1 MGCGGSKAPPP
12 PTERELEE
20 QAKATTARAEAAAA
34 DTEHKK
40 AEARAKEANKSRE
53 AADERIAR
61 FRPCGNQSSQ
71 CPPPRHRRDV
81 DGVAGRVSPLDS
93 IDWLIY
99 AGLNSAIGK
108 EEDGH
113 AAEEVAFASLAARQ
127 RAVSTAAND
136 CRARGD
142 ALRAQLETTTEER
155 DEYQNSVIKLE
166 QELKAAKEERDAA
179 TKAAGVIQAK
189 LDAANEE
196 IEKNAVRARCPRFGP
211 RVDGVLRVPF
221 LASTASMALTQSHAG
236 HPRRKGRLHQD
247 AHPDAQGQA
256 VARSKFKSY

>member
-1 MGCGGSKAPPP
+1 VCNQPRVDGVMIC
-12 PTERELEE
+12 T
-20 QAKATTARAEAAAA
+20 Q
-34 DTEHKK
+34 

-61 FRPCGNQSSQ
+61 
-71 CPPPRHRRDV
+71 
-81 DGVAGRVSPLDS
+81 
-93 IDWLIY
+93 
-99 AGLNSAIGK
+99 LNSAIGK

-166 QELKAAKEERDAA
+166 QQLKEAKDERDAA

-196 IEKNAVRARCPRFGP
+196 IEKNAVICVEIKFTARSPDHRRDTC
-211 RVDGVLRVPF
+211 
-221 LASTASMALTQSHAG
+221 SMAWRCRFLTA
-236 HPRRKGRLHQD
+236 RRSTRHTG
-247 AHPDAQGQA
+247 
-256 VARSKFKSY
+256 

>member
-20 QAKATTARAEAAAA
+20 QAKATTARQEAAVA

-61 FRPCGNQSSQ
+61 
-71 CPPPRHRRDV
+71 
-81 DGVAGRVSPLDS
+81 
-93 IDWLIY
+93 
-99 AGLNSAIGK
+99 LNSAIGK

-166 QELKAAKEERDAA
+166 QQLKEAKDERDAA

-189 LDAANEE
+189 LDAANED
-196 IEKNAVRARCPRFGP
+196 IEKNAVILEEKDVFIKTLIQTP
-211 RVDGVLRVPF
+211 
-221 LASTASMALTQSHAG
+221 
-236 HPRRKGRLHQD
+236 KGKQ
-247 AHPDAQGQA
+247 
-256 VARSKFKSY
+256 

>member
-1 MGCGGSKAPPP
+1 MILTNCAACAAPLSLKAP
-12 PTERELEE
+12 RCVRCHVRYCDDWL
-20 QAKATTARAEAAAA
+20 

-40 AEARAKEANKSRE
+40 AEARAKEAKKSRE

-61 FRPCGNQSSQ
+61 
-71 CPPPRHRRDV
+71 
-81 DGVAGRVSPLDS
+81 
-93 IDWLIY
+93 
-99 AGLNSAIGK
+99 LNSAIGK

-179 TKAAGVIQAK
+179 TKSAGVIQAK

-196 IEKNAVRARCPRFGP
+196 IEKNGVILCGNQILRRVRAE
-211 RVDGVLRVPF
+211 
-221 LASTASMALTQSHAG
+221 S
-236 HPRRKGRLHQD
+236 PRRPPRHTG
-247 AHPDAQGQA
+247 
-256 VARSKFKSY
+256 

>member
-1 MGCGGSKAPPP
+1 MICA
-12 PTERELEE
+12 
-20 QAKATTARAEAAAA
+20 Q
-34 DTEHKK
+34 

-61 FRPCGNQSSQ
+61 
-71 CPPPRHRRDV
+71 
-81 DGVAGRVSPLDS
+81 
-93 IDWLIY
+93 
-99 AGLNSAIGK
+99 LNSAIGK

-142 ALRAQLETTTEER
+142 ALRAQLEATTEER
-155 DEYQNSVIKLE
+155 DDFRNKGIKLE

-196 IEKNAVRARCPRFGP
+196 IEKN
-211 RVDGVLRVPF
+211 GVILC
-221 LASTASMALTQSHAG
+221 G
-236 HPRRKGRLHQD
+236 N
-247 AHPDAQGQA
+247 
-256 VARSKFKSY
+256 

>member
-1 MGCGGSKAPPP
+1 MICA
-12 PTERELEE
+12 
-20 QAKATTARAEAAAA
+20 Q
-34 DTEHKK
+34 

-61 FRPCGNQSSQ
+61 
-71 CPPPRHRRDV
+71 
-81 DGVAGRVSPLDS
+81 
-93 IDWLIY
+93 
-99 AGLNSAIGK
+99 LNSAIGK

-142 ALRAQLETTTEER
+142 ALRAQLEATTEER
-155 DEYQNSVIKLE
+155 DEYQNNVIKLE
-166 QELKAAKEERDAA
+166 QQLKEAKEERDAA

-196 IEKNAVRARCPRFGP
+196 IEKNGVILCGNQIYGAFVLNL
-211 RVDGVLRVPF
+211 RVDLHAIDATPARWRGDAGSSPLDG
-221 LASTASMALTQSHAG
+221 ASTG
-236 HPRRKGRLHQD
+236 
-247 AHPDAQGQA
+247 
-256 VARSKFKSY
+256 